1 MTYRLRIYPAAD
13 ADVDDA
19 ALFIAED
26 SLDAAL
32 RFYDAADETY
42 RQIRE
47 HPTRWPQYE
56 LDHPKLANL
65 RKRSIVGFGNFL
77 IFYRVQGRVVDIIR
91 VLHGA
96 RDIPTVL
103 LGDSQ
108 ED

>member
-1 MTYRLRIYPAAD
+1 MKYRLRIYPAAD
-13 ADVDDA
+13 ADVDEA
-19 ALFIAED
+19 AHHIARD

-42 RQIRE
+42 RQIRD
-47 HPTRWPQYE
+47 HPNRWPRFE

-65 RKRSIVGFGNFL
+65 LKRAIVGFRNYL
-77 IFYRVQGRVVDIIR
+77 AFYQVHGEFVDIIR

-96 RDIPTVL
+96 RDIPSIL
-103 LGDSQ
+103 LDEPT